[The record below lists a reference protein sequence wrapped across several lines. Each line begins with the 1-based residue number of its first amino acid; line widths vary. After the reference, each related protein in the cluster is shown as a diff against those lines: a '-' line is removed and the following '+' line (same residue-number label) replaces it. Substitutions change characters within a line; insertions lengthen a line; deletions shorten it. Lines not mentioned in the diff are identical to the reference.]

1 MLDLVPRGPLRK
13 MGSRAHLRTRFPAAF
28 VCGGLLVVFD
38 RSSMSRSTRRVR
50 SCEKVLVEKLRLF
63 FEKERAQRQRLSLNR
78 VEERLSLATGFSR
91 KTLYTIHKEF
101 KKSGNKINPSPS
113 KRTRYSKSRLVVN
126 LDDFDLALIR
136 RTVSQFYESHE
147 YPTLDKIL
155 TKLKSDGNFPYG
167 RSTLHK
173 VLRKLKFRYAKRD
186 DKVFF
191 YERQDIIESRHKYLR
206 EIRKYRKE
214 GRPIV
219 FLDET
224 WANAHMAPE
233 RVWLDSE
240 GKGGWKRPSGKGQRL
255 IILHAGNL
263 QLMKSCCHHY
273 CSF

>member
-1 MLDLVPRGPLRK
+1 MLRGLAEKPCTLSIK
-13 MGSRAHLRTRFPAAF
+13 NSRNRET
-28 VCGGLLVVFD
+28 
-38 RSSMSRSTRRVR
+38 
-50 SCEKVLVEKLRLF
+50 KLIPHHQ
-63 FEKERAQRQRLSLNR
+63 KER
-78 VEERLSLATGFSR
+78 V
-91 KTLYTIHKEF
+91 TLKVAF
-101 KKSGNKINPSPS
+101 
-113 KRTRYSKSRLVVN
+113 VVN

-136 RTVSQFYESHE
+136 RTVSEFYESHE

-191 YERQDIIESRHKYLR
+191 YERRDIIESRHKYLR